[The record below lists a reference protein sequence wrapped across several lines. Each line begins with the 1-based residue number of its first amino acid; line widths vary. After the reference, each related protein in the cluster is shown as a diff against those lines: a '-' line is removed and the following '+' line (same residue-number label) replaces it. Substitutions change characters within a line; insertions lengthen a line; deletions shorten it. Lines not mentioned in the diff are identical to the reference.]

1 MDVYSGPYL
10 KNGDLTNERDVYQ
23 HESKNENCI
32 WWHIKHHWWIG
43 KCDDIGQNRGH
54 AYLNPY
60 KSCPNEGKSSGDW
73 RRGGSDIGTQGYL
86 WHSGKM
92 FQ

>member
-1 MDVYSGPYL
+1 MDDSSGRYL
-10 KNGDLTNERDVYQ
+10 KNENSANERDVYH
-23 HESKNENCI
+23 HESNNKFCI
-32 WWHIKHHWWIG
+32 WWHKQWRHWWLG
-43 KCDDIGQNRGH
+43 DCDNIGQNLGY
-54 AYLNPY
+54 AYLGPD
-60 KSCPNEGKSSGDW
+60 KSCPNEGKSGDW